1 MFLDIQG
8 VLVNVEHISYV
19 DTESRTLYLLGK
31 KKVVLSEED
40 FEEEYFYLMNYL
52 NDNELVL

>member
-1 MFLDIQG
+1 MFLDIHG

-31 KKVVLSEED
+31 KKVVLTEED
-40 FEEEYFYLMNYL
+40 FEEEYSYLMDYL
-52 NDNELVL
+52 SDNELIL